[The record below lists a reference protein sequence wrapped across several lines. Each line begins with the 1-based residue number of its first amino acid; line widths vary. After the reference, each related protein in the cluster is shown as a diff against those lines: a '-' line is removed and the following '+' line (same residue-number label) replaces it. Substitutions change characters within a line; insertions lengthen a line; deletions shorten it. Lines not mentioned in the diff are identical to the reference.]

1 MEIGELYQFIL
12 LIVLVS
18 MILGVGLI
26 VLGNFST
33 ASGVTADAATAIN
46 GTIDA
51 LSPIGTT
58 WSEGSNCLS
67 QGNAPDSHCSSV
79 SNNSNYGNQKFQ
91 YETMISLV
99 A

>member
-58 WSEGSNCLS
+58 WMPLIVTV
-67 QGNAPDSHCSSV
+67 AV
-79 SNNSNYGNQKFQ
+79 LAIIL
-91 YETMISLV
+91 TMVIRSFNMRQ
-99 A
+99 

>member
-33 ASGVTADAATAIN
+33 AAGVTPAAATAIN

-51 LSPIGTT
+51 LAPIGTT
-58 WSEGSNCLS
+58 WMPLIVTV
-67 QGNAPDSHCSSV
+67 AV
-79 SNNSNYGNQKFQ
+79 LAIIL
-91 YETMISLV
+91 TMVIRSFNMRQ
-99 A
+99 